1 MSGLILNYEMKN
13 SIDIRICV
21 NGVGAFQS
29 EVGVMVELVLDVVL
43 VRL

>member
-1 MSGLILNYEMKN
+1 MSGPILNYEMKN

-29 EVGVMVELVLDVVL
+29 EERLMVELMLDVVL

>member
-13 SIDIRICV
+13 TIDRLICV

-29 EVGVMVELVLDVVL
+29 QVGLMVELVLDIVL